1 MRTAELSGLN
11 RIFWIF
17 LAIVAFSRAA
27 LAQTIDRVK
36 FVQAPMVIVWDGE
49 TEPLAGA
56 LVFVSDHAGPGVP
69 TYVQTGI
76 LEPVGA
82 SFGKAGMASQKS
94 FRVASNTAFAIRA
107 QAIIKPGEAD
117 APFHLRVAEVGANA
131 QAPDVVEPPGG
142 LMLSDLATPRVIY
155 RADTRTALRPGSIR
169 SQSVEF
175 IADWA
180 ASDAATEV
188 AFTVFVPETHRR

>member
-1 MRTAELSGLN
+1 M
-11 RIFWIF
+11 F
-17 LAIVAFSRAA
+17 LAILAFSRAA
-27 LAQTIDRVK
+27 PAQTIDRVK

-49 TEPLAGA
+49 AEPLAGA
-56 LVFVSDHAGPGVP
+56 IVLVSDHASPGVP

-82 SFGKAGMASQKS
+82 SFGKAGTVSQKS
-94 FRVASNTAFAIRA
+94 FRVASNTAFVIRA
-107 QAIIKPGEAD
+107 QVIIKPGEAD
-117 APFHLRVAEVGANA
+117 APFHLRVAEIGVNA
-131 QAPDVVEPPGG
+131 QAPGAVEPPGG

-155 RADTRTALRPGSIR
+155 RADRRTALRPGSTR
-169 SQSVEF
+169 SQAVEF

-188 AFTVFVPETHRR
+188 TFTVFVPETHHR